1 MSDVGFRR
9 WLGIDYR
16 VMEDT
21 RAVVALKLDDEKR
34 NLGGVAHGG
43 IVASLIDI
51 AMGTAAS
58 GGNYETR
65 LRYLV
70 TLEMKVNYLAPAV
83 GGELIATADVL
94 RLGGRTIVTRCDVV
108 NDRGDLC
115 ATGLGTFITR
125 KQNAKDAAY
134 KAARKDR
141 A

>member
-9 WLGIDYR
+9 WLGIEYR
-16 VMEDT
+16 EMHDT
-21 RAVVALKLDDEKR
+21 RAVVALKLDADKR

-65 LRYLV
+65 SRYLV

-83 GGELIATADVL
+83 GDALVAVADVL
-94 RLGGRTIVTRCDVV
+94 RLGGRTIVVRCDVT

-115 ATGLGTFITR
+115 AVGLGTFITR
-125 KQNAKDAAY
+125 KPNAKDAAY
-134 KAARKDR
+134 KHNA
-141 A
+141 